1 LKRNFIFI
9 LNNYFQTALFK
20 YGKTI
25 FKEVAV
31 LKIWRQMMEMEKA
44 KKRGRPA
51 QLLQIAE
58 LHAFVEFLE
67 QQEQLSD
74 LQSQV
79 LKALNSVD
87 CNFEGLTQTDQVLV
101 KEALKPY
108 REHLK
113 LKLLFEELNNLPLK
127 TEYEQ
132 KFLDLYELFQK
143 NALDQMELNIL
154 KTLATR
160 YLNFKAQKL
169 EYSDLELYLS
179 QLQKK
184 DAGKKRKAENQRK
197 FELGGAVLVAFK
209 KLNIDISNDTPQ
221 QITNRIVNTT
231 KFHNE
236 VRKSLIF
243 KDVKTYEN
251 EYFKANKLFIQVLE
265 GLHTWQKGGELLSV
279 IEIKKALEKGEE

>member
-1 LKRNFIFI
+1 MPVWLKNPVEGGQGGSAPLRTSFSDEEK
-9 LNNYFQTALFK
+9 LS
-20 YGKTI
+20 
-25 FKEVAV
+25 
-31 LKIWRQMMEMEKA
+31 IWRQMMEMEKA

-221 QITNRIVNTT
+221 QITNRIMNTT

>member
-1 LKRNFIFI
+1 MKRIFIFI

>member
-1 LKRNFIFI
+1 MKRIFIFI

-25 FKEVAV
+25 FKSVAV

>member
-1 LKRNFIFI
+1 LKRIFIFI
-9 LNNYFQTALFK
+9 LNNYFQTDRFK

-25 FKEVAV
+25 FEEVAV

-231 KFHNE
+231 KLHNE

-243 KDVKTYEN
+243 KDVKTYKN
-251 EYFKANKLFIQVLE
+251 EYFEANKLFIQVLE

-279 IEIKKALEKGEE
+279 IEIKKVLEKGEE

>member
-1 LKRNFIFI
+1 
-9 LNNYFQTALFK
+9 
-20 YGKTI
+20 
-25 FKEVAV
+25 
-31 LKIWRQMMEMEKA
+31 MEMEKA

-132 KFLDLYELFQK
+132 KIVDLYQDDQKGNLDLAER
-143 NALDQMELNIL
+143 NIL
-154 KTLATR
+154 KTMCTR
-160 YLNFKAQKL
+160 YYRFKAQQLKL
-169 EYSDLELYLS
+169 KDLELYLS
-179 QLQKK
+179 QIQKK
-184 DAGKKRKAENQRK
+184 DEGKKRKAENQLK
-197 FELGGAVLVAFK
+197 FELGGAVLAAFK
-209 KLNIDISNDTPQ
+209 KLNKEIPEDRSKV
-221 QITNRIVNTT
+221 TNSIVNNANFWKKVSKT
-231 KFHNE
+231 KIYSAISTKE
-236 VRKSLIF
+236 S
-243 KDVKTYEN
+243 TYFEDI
-251 EYFKANKLFIQVLE
+251 ELFIKVID
-265 GLHTWQKGGELLSV
+265 GLASYSYDGQQLFEYEILKQKKLD
-279 IEIKKALEKGEE
+279 KK

>member
-1 LKRNFIFI
+1 MT
-9 LNNYFQTALFK
+9 Q
-20 YGKTI
+20 
-25 FKEVAV
+25 
-31 LKIWRQMMEMEKA
+31 EKA
-44 KKRGRPA
+44 KKRGRPS
-51 QLLQIAE
+51 QLLQMAE
-58 LHAFVEFLE
+58 LHAFVEFLLE
-67 QQEQLSD
+67 KRDRSELQNQVITALQTEDFNFDMLSEAQQI
-74 LQSQV
+74 
-79 LKALNSVD
+79 
-87 CNFEGLTQTDQVLV
+87 LV

-179 QLQKK
+179 QIQKK

-197 FELGGAVLVAFK
+197 FEVGGGVLGIYKVNNDESLDPEKLLRRIRTDRRFSGKFRQSKLYTNVWALDLTLTEKHELVFEVLHQLTAYSFK
-209 KLNIDISNDTPQ
+209 GQTLTLLDLAIIDAQKKI
-221 QITNRIVNTT
+221 
-231 KFHNE
+231 
-236 VRKSLIF
+236 KSR
-243 KDVKTYEN
+243 
-251 EYFKANKLFIQVLE
+251 
-265 GLHTWQKGGELLSV
+265 S
-279 IEIKKALEKGEE
+279 EKE

>member
-1 LKRNFIFI
+1 MT
-9 LNNYFQTALFK
+9 Q
-20 YGKTI
+20 
-25 FKEVAV
+25 
-31 LKIWRQMMEMEKA
+31 EKA

-113 LKLLFEELNNLPLK
+113 LKLLFDQLSTLPK
-127 TEYEQ
+127 QTEYEA
-132 KFLDLYELFQK
+132 KFIELFHAYQD
-143 NALDQMELNIL
+143 NQLGVAELNIL
-154 KTLATR
+154 KMMCTR

-169 EYSDLELYLS
+169 QYADLELYLS
-179 QLQKK
+179 QIQKK
-184 DAGKKRKAENQRK
+184 DAG
-197 FELGGAVLVAFK
+197 
-209 KLNIDISNDTPQ
+209 
-221 QITNRIVNTT
+221 
-231 KFHNE
+231 
-236 VRKSLIF
+236 
-243 KDVKTYEN
+243 
-251 EYFKANKLFIQVLE
+251 
-265 GLHTWQKGGELLSV
+265 
-279 IEIKKALEKGEE
+279 

>member
-1 LKRNFIFI
+1 
-9 LNNYFQTALFK
+9 
-20 YGKTI
+20 
-25 FKEVAV
+25 
-31 LKIWRQMMEMEKA
+31 MMEMEKA

-132 KFLDLYELFQK
+132 KIVDLYQDDQKGNLDLAER
-143 NALDQMELNIL
+143 NIL
-154 KTLATR
+154 KTMCTR
-160 YLNFKAQKL
+160 YYRFKAQQLKL
-169 EYSDLELYLS
+169 KDLELYLS
-179 QLQKK
+179 QIQKK
-184 DAGKKRKAENQRK
+184 GEGKKRKAENQLK
-197 FELGGAVLVAFK
+197 FELGGAVLAAFK
-209 KLNIDISNDTPQ
+209 KLNKEIPEDRSKV
-221 QITNRIVNTT
+221 TNSIVNNANFWKKVSKT
-231 KFHNE
+231 KIYSAISTKE
-236 VRKSLIF
+236 S
-243 KDVKTYEN
+243 TYFEDI
-251 EYFKANKLFIQVLE
+251 ELFIKVID
-265 GLHTWQKGGELLSV
+265 GLASYSYDGQQLFEYEILKQKKLD
-279 IEIKKALEKGEE
+279 KK

>member
-1 LKRNFIFI
+1 MKRIFIFI

-113 LKLLFEELNNLPLK
+113 LKLLFEKLNNLPLK

>member
-1 LKRNFIFI
+1 
-9 LNNYFQTALFK
+9 
-20 YGKTI
+20 
-25 FKEVAV
+25 
-31 LKIWRQMMEMEKA
+31 
-44 KKRGRPA
+44 
-51 QLLQIAE
+51 
-58 LHAFVEFLE
+58 
-67 QQEQLSD
+67 
-74 LQSQV
+74 
-79 LKALNSVD
+79 
-87 CNFEGLTQTDQVLV
+87 
-101 KEALKPY
+101 
-108 REHLK
+108 
-113 LKLLFEELNNLPLK
+113 
-127 TEYEQ
+127 
-132 KFLDLYELFQK
+132 QK

-279 IEIKKALEKGEE
+279 IEI

>member
-1 LKRNFIFI
+1 
-9 LNNYFQTALFK
+9 
-20 YGKTI
+20 
-25 FKEVAV
+25 
-31 LKIWRQMMEMEKA
+31 MEMEKA

-132 KFLDLYELFQK
+132 KIVDLYQDDQKGNLDLAER
-143 NALDQMELNIL
+143 NIL
-154 KTLATR
+154 KTMCTR
-160 YLNFKAQKL
+160 YYRFKAQQLKL
-169 EYSDLELYLS
+169 KDLELYLS
-179 QLQKK
+179 QIQKK
-184 DAGKKRKAENQRK
+184 GEGKKRKAENQLK
-197 FELGGAVLVAFK
+197 FELGGAVLAAFK
-209 KLNIDISNDTPQ
+209 KLNKEIPEDRSKV
-221 QITNRIVNTT
+221 TNSIVNNANFWKKVSKT
-231 KFHNE
+231 KIYSVISTKE
-236 VRKSLIF
+236 S
-243 KDVKTYEN
+243 TYFEDI
-251 EYFKANKLFIQVLE
+251 ELFIKVID
-265 GLHTWQKGGELLSV
+265 GLASYSYDGQQLFEYEILKQKKLD
-279 IEIKKALEKGEE
+279 KK

>member
-1 LKRNFIFI
+1 
-9 LNNYFQTALFK
+9 
-20 YGKTI
+20 
-25 FKEVAV
+25 
-31 LKIWRQMMEMEKA
+31 MEMEKA

-169 EYSDLELYLS
+169 EYSDLELYLPS
-179 QLQKK
+179 SEKK